1 MPLCGGA
8 SEACDADETV
18 QNLVNKVLSFVVC
31 FDLHLMKNRIQN
43 KQVVDV

>member
-31 FDLHLMKNRIQN
+31 FDFTSNEKQN
-43 KQVVDV
+43 TK